1 MVISDRTQLPGT
13 PSTNVPAAF
22 QDYTDYNFKKRRK
35 ERAEQQS
42 SGTIAS
48 PHSDE
53 ESPDGVGVVLGV
65 LGAWELGT
73 REQTQQANHYQLVAP
88 VRNFTNPVPDTRSMI
103 TSITSHREHNK
114 MRSTVT
120 IGSEQ
125 YHSSLLL
132 RNGRTKR
139 KQKRNERKKIRF
151 SFLHMILNSS

>member
-1 MVISDRTQLPGT
+1 VIGHNCQALRVLTFRLLFRIT
-13 PSTNVPAAF
+13 RITIL
-22 QDYTDYNFKKRRK
+22 KKGVK
-35 ERAEQQS
+35 NEQS
-42 SGTIAS
+42 NSPVVLS
-48 PHSDE
+48 PHRT
-53 ESPDGVGVVLGV
+53 PMRNRRMGWVLCWGS
-65 LGAWELGT
+65 LGT

-114 MRSTVT
+114 MRTTVT

>member
-1 MVISDRTQLPGT
+1 VISDRTQLPGT

-22 QDYTDYNFKKRRK
+22 QDYTDYNLKKGVK
-35 ERAEQQS
+35 NEQS
-42 SGTIAS
+42 NSPVVLS
-48 PHSDE
+48 PHRT
-53 ESPDGVGVVLGV
+53 PMRNRRMGWVLCWGS
-65 LGAWELGT
+65 LGT

-139 KQKRNERKKIRF
+139 KQERNERKKLDSPF
-151 SFLHMILNSS
+151 YT